1 MPIVRIIKKY
11 PNRRLYDTEI
21 SSYITLEDVRQLL
34 VEDRPFVV
42 RDAKTGADLTRS
54 VLLQIIAEH
63 EEQGTPML
71 STSLL
76 GQLVRF
82 YGDPL
87 QTTMGSYL
95 QRCVEEFAAQQPMLR
110 RELASDAAQSPWNLL
125 NQIAARE
132 AGTAKVSPASSIGS
146 GIESGKSR

>member
-21 SSYITLEDVRQLL
+21 SSYITLEDVRLL
-34 VEDRPFVV
+34 LLEDQPFVV
-42 RDAKTGADLTRS
+42 RDAKTGADLTRT

-71 STSLL
+71 STTLL

-87 QTTMGSYL
+87 QTTMGNFL
-95 QRCVEEFAAQQPMLR
+95 QRCVEEFTAQQPMLR

-125 NQIAARE
+125 NQIASRDTGA
-132 AGTAKVSPASSIGS
+132 AKVSPASSINS
-146 GIESGKSR
+146 GIEPNKPR

>member
-34 VEDRPFVV
+34 VDDQPFVV

-54 VLLQIIAEH
+54 VLMQIIAEH

-71 STSLL
+71 STALL
-76 GQLVRF
+76 GQLARF

-87 QTTMGSYL
+87 QDALGSYL
-95 QRCVEEFAAQQPMLR
+95 ERCIEAFAAQQPALR
-110 RELASDAAQSPWNLL
+110 RQLQSGAGESPWSLL

-132 AGTAKVSPASSIGS
+132 AGGGKAPSSDLIGQATPPPKAK
-146 GIESGKSR
+146 